1 MRPVF
6 ENFEDFVKNSF
17 FIFEDKNKRKN
28 KDKDKEEEPDKSE
41 DYKNSSSVGK
51 YYYDQSRDQFV
62 KVSKKINP
70 KGKIFEI
77 PEEELLK
84 MQGDSDLDKK
94 LDLETISAGTEIGK
108 KILTDALDKLNKE
121 DNELA
126 DSILNPLIEAAG
138 KTVLGKNIINI
149 KGNSHL
155 QAILKE
161 LGFLKS
167 KSGPLKNGITCYF
180 NGETK
185 KALNSLSG
193 INRID
198 LSNPNDILIF
208 KESLIN
214 SGKLYNKNFA
224 KNILDTKEKSLKA
237 KKPELKPYIDTG
249 LALPYYD
256 KQWKEEGAYDY
267 KLKLTGDILLDMYIF
282 NSKKEGGLS
291 DAATDTG
298 PSEYPCPYE
307 FDAKTGTLN
316 FEGKEYKLA
325 INPHL
330 KDSISSITGTSK
342 SNKWHTSRGT
352 IWPTWQSTAA
362 SSGITKPLDVVK
374 SFFEMSDLN
383 VKKVYEISFYKEKV
397 KDPGLETISPL
408 VNHCIGT
415 SMWGSL
421 VHGQKTIANTIKSL
435 KEYGYSSINDAIE
448 KVGEKFVTEIMVL
461 EQIKLYASYDNAPTY
476 LTGWTN
482 GFLNFHRYFVPKY
495 ADLPPKEEFPKEY
508 AKRESEGENGY
519 SNLDVA

>member
-28 KDKDKEEEPDKSE
+28 KDKEEDPDKSE
-41 DYKNSSSVGK
+41 DYKNSSSAGK
-51 YYYDQSRDQFV
+51 YYYDQSKDQFV
-62 KVSKKINP
+62 KISGEINP
-70 KGKIFEI
+70 PGKIFEI

-84 MQGDSDLDKK
+84 MQKDSDLDKELEK
-94 LDLETISAGTEIGK
+94 ETISAGTELGK

-126 DSILNPLIEAAG
+126 DSILNPLIESAG

-180 NGETK
+180 NGETQ

-208 KESLIN
+208 KEALID

-224 KNILDTKEKSLKA
+224 KNILDVKEKSLKA

-249 LALPYYD
+249 LTLPYYD
-256 KQWKEEGAYDY
+256 KQWKEEGSFDY
-267 KLKLTGDILLDMYIF
+267 KLKLTGDIIKDMYIF

-291 DAATDTG
+291 DDTRDTG
-298 PSEYPCPYE
+298 PAKDPCPYE

-330 KDSISSITGTSK
+330 KDSVSSITGTSK

-352 IWPTWQSTAA
+352 IWPTWKSTAA
-362 SSGITKPLDVVK
+362 LLGITSPLEVAK
-374 SFFEMSDLN
+374 GFFEMTDDN
-383 VKKVYEISFYKEKV
+383 ARKVYELTFYGKNV
-397 KDPGLETISPL
+397 KDKGLETISPL

-421 VHGQKTIANTIKSL
+421 VHGEKTIANTLKTL
-435 KEYGYSSINDAIE
+435 KEYGYSSLNDAIE
-448 KVGEKFVTEIMVL
+448 KVGEKFVTELMLL
-461 EQIKLYASYDNAPTY
+461 EQIKLYSSYKNANTY
-476 LTGWTN
+476 ITGWTN
-482 GFLNFHRYFVPKY
+482 GILNFHRYFVPKY

-508 AKRESEGENGY
+508 AKREGEGENGY